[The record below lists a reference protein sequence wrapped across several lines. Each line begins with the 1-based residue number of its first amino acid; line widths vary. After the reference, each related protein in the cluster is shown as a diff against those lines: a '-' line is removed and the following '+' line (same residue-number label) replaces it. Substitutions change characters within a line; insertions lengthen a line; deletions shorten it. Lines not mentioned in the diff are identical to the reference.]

1 MRKYYIEFVWHGS
14 EDGVVLQSVWFDSE
28 KQAMD
33 WLESVDY
40 CNEVIDTYLMSA
52 DWDIEEDTYGD
63 IVIERKLD
71 K

>member
-14 EDGVVLQSVWFDSE
+14 VDGVVLQSVWFDSE

-33 WLESVDY
+33 WLDSVDY

-63 IVIERKLD
+63 IVIERKMD

>member
-1 MRKYYIEFVWHGS
+1 MKKYYIEFVWHGS
-14 EDGVVLQSVWFDSE
+14 CDGVVLQSVWFDSE

-33 WLESVDY
+33 WLDSVDY

-52 DWDIEEDTYGD
+52 DWDIEEDTYGE
-63 IVIERKLD
+63 IMQERRLD

>member
-14 EDGVVLQSVWFDSE
+14 ADGVVLQSVWFDSD
-28 KQAMD
+28 KKAMD
-33 WLESVDY
+33 WLESIDY

-63 IVIERKLD
+63 IIQERRLD

>member
-1 MRKYYIEFVWHGS
+1 MRRYYIEFVWHGS
-14 EDGVVLQSVWFDSE
+14 CDGIVLQSVWFNSE
-28 KQAMD
+28 GEALN

-52 DWDIEEDTYGD
+52 DWDIEEGTYED
-63 IVIERKLD
+63 IFIERRLD